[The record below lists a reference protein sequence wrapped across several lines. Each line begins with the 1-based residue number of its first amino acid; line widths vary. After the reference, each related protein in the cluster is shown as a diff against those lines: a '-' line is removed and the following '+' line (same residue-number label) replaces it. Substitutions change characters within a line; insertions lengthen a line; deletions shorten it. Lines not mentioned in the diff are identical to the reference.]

1 MRICVIPARGG
12 SKRIP
17 RKNIRLF
24 SGRPMIYWPI
34 RAAKLSGCFDYIMVS
49 TDDDE
54 IAETAKEC
62 GADVPFKRPVEIADD
77 RSGTLD
83 VLKHAVQW
91 ADEHLNT
98 PINEVCCLYAT
109 AAFVTPADLRAG
121 LCSLESN
128 GESDHVVFTA
138 SEYPTPIERAF
149 KCQESRAVM
158 VSPWNAQ
165 TRTQD
170 LEKSYYDCGQ
180 FYWARSRRWLSS
192 TSLFTDCS
200 FIEIPRWRAH
210 DIDEESDWQF
220 AEMIYQASATKLAAL

>member
-1 MRICVIPARGG
+1 MRMCVIPARGG

-24 SGRPMIYWPI
+24 SGKPMIYWPI
-34 RAAKLSGCFDYIMVS
+34 QAAKESGCFDYIMVS

-54 IAETAKEC
+54 IADVSKEC
-62 GADVPFKRPVEIADD
+62 GADVPFKRPIEIADD

-83 VLKHAVQW
+83 VLRHAVQW
-91 ADEHLNT
+91 ANDHLCR
-98 PINEVCCLYAT
+98 PIDEVCCLYAT
-109 AAFVTPADLRAG
+109 AAFATPKELRSG
-121 LCSLESN
+121 LCLLESN
-128 GESDHVVFTA
+128 GEQDHVVFTA

-149 KCQESRAVM
+149 RQKGGKAIMLAS
-158 VSPWNAQ
+158 SNAQ

-180 FYWARSRRWLSS
+180 FYWARSNRWLSS
-192 TSLFTDCS
+192 SSLFTDCS

-220 AEMIYQASATKLAAL
+220 AEMIFKASAASISGN